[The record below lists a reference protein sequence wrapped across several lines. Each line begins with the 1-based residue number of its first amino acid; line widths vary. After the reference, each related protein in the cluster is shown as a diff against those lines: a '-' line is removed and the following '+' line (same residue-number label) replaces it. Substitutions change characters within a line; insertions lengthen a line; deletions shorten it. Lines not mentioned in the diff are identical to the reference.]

1 MAVIKIGCRFSAKI
15 YTTCQRTMPPLVH
28 VNYNLQQL
36 LIMSNSLQWMAIDGM
51 FWGKINSILCIPSPF
66 NCGNLNMSLGLSQ
79 HHLVLCN
86 DFLWTCSHHKWPWIC
101 SVCRNPSQSYPYSW
115 FITKFVEGTAYP
127 SKAPEFNTGFELS
140 SCYSIFS
147 IFCVVCFVDLCLSVC
162 PFSFGLVLSVLLR
175 FMDSDYPFGIL
186 DLRLL
191 ITPLVS

>member
-1 MAVIKIGCRFSAKI
+1 MGVIKIGCRFSAKI

-115 FITKFVEGTAYP
+115 FITKFVTQLVPQMEKELLTLP
-127 SKAPEFNTGFELS
+127 KHLS
-140 SCYSIFS
+140 ST
-147 IFCVVCFVDLCLSVC
+147 
-162 PFSFGLVLSVLLR
+162 
-175 FMDSDYPFGIL
+175 L
-186 DLRLL
+186 DLSWVHV
-191 ITPLVS
+191 IQSLVFSV